1 MLVIPAQLSIS
12 REIPRVQRQR
22 RLCPTLSQQQRRSW
36 RCLDTLQHMSNL
48 SLCIH
53 PLLAILKVR
62 HSWFFLL
69 DLLEKFCSKVDLTH
83 GWENLHSSLL
93 MVRRKPVTS
102 LGMHLTYYVVA
113 EAEDEEIVRATL
125 ISKTP
130 FPYTAADIT
139 CLKLGETKVEI
150 TVGNKPSTTNK

>member
-1 MLVIPAQLSIS
+1 
-12 REIPRVQRQR
+12 
-22 RLCPTLSQQQRRSW
+22 
-36 RCLDTLQHMSNL
+36 MSNL
-48 SLCIH
+48 NLCIH
-53 PLLAILKVR
+53 QPLAILKVR
-62 HSWFFLL
+62 HSLSFLL

-83 GWENLHSSLL
+83 GWVNHHSSLP

-102 LGMHLTYYVVA
+102 LGMHLMYYVVA